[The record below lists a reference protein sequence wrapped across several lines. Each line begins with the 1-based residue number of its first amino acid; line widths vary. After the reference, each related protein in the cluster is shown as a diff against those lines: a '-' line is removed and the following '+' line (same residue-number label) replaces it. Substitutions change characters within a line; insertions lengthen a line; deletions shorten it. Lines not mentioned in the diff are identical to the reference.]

1 MAITSDQLQK
11 IKKIIKDHSDV
22 LMRIMVGGT
31 STASDKA
38 LLKKLNVSD
47 EVTDL
52 IRYAF
57 KFGKLNALKNR
68 TLRTISSRD
77 IDAMLNSLK
86 LTPSQEKAVD
96 YLHMKCK
103 VNVDNLQQRLVS
115 SVANVAL
122 EDKLDLYTAIGQV
135 IPKALQAKNQKQR
148 LARQLRE
155 FTQDW
160 KRDWDRVVMSETW
173 DANMFGEAKAIL
185 DRQSPLSSEG
195 ANTLVFKRP
204 NPDACPHCKRLYLQK
219 DGVTPRVFKLSDL
232 LANGTNYGLK
242 VQDWKP
248 VVGIVHPNCQCTFNV
263 MPKGYKFN
271 PQGQLIPKS

>member
-1 MAITSDQLQK
+1 MSVTPQKLQK
-11 IKKIIKDHSDV
+11 IKKIIQEHSNV
-22 LMRIMVGGT
+22 LMRLMIGGT
-31 STASDKA
+31 STAADKA
-38 LLKKLNVSD
+38 LLKRLGVPEETVD
-47 EVTDL
+47 M

-57 KFGKLNALKNR
+57 KFGKLNALNNR
-68 TLRTISSRD
+68 ALKAISSRD
-77 IDAMLNSLK
+77 VDRMLNTLK

-103 VNVDNLQQRLVS
+103 TNLENFNQRVVS
-115 SVANVAL
+115 GVVNVAL
-122 EDKLDLYTAIGQV
+122 EDKLDLYTAVGKV
-135 IPKALQAKNQKQR
+135 IPKALKPDQQR
-148 LARQLRE
+148 SRIVRQLRE

-185 DRQSPLSSEG
+185 DRQSPLSSDG
-195 ANTLVFKRP
+195 AETLVFKRP
-204 NPDACPHCKRLYLQK
+204 NPDACPHCKKLYLEK

-242 VQDWKP
+242 TQDWKP

-263 MPKGYKFN
+263 MPKGYAFN
-271 PQGQLIPKS
+271 TSGQLVPKS